1 MTENQNGI
9 KTIASIEKAINVLNI
24 IADSEMGFTATEI
37 SHITG
42 SGVSATYH
50 LLNTLKRSNFIYQ
63 DPESKKYTIGL
74 GIFRL
79 HALAEK
85 HNTLLSIAQ
94 PQLDELRKAC
104 DETSNLLILQGK
116 EAVYIAQSVSDHM
129 IKTFTQIGA
138 RVPYYCTGGGKVIL
152 AYRSKEE
159 REAIANST
167 DFIPFTKRTISNA
180 PALLS
185 ELDTI
190 RAQGFGYDKGE
201 REDGVI
207 CIAAPIFNASG
218 NVIAAMSISGPAY
231 RLEGKEIGILTE
243 AVLHST
249 QAFSEKMGHISQQNQ
264 PLLRRCITQ

>member
-9 KTIASIEKAINVLNI
+9 KTIASVEKAINVLNI

-116 EAVYIAQSVSDHM
+116 EAVYIAQSVS
-129 IKTFTQIGA
+129 G
-138 RVPYYCTGGGKVIL
+138 
-152 AYRSKEE
+152 
-159 REAIANST
+159 
-167 DFIPFTKRTISNA
+167 
-180 PALLS
+180 
-185 ELDTI
+185 
-190 RAQGFGYDKGE
+190 
-201 REDGVI
+201 
-207 CIAAPIFNASG
+207 
-218 NVIAAMSISGPAY
+218 
-231 RLEGKEIGILTE
+231 
-243 AVLHST
+243 
-249 QAFSEKMGHISQQNQ
+249 
-264 PLLRRCITQ
+264 